1 VKRLSIMVL
10 LFVLATLPIA
20 ASTFLAMTQD
30 QLIADSESVVQ
41 GQVLKVHS
49 FWDPSGRMVMTEAL
63 VRVEDSIVGQAPSV
77 VRVLTFGGDVGGFLV
92 EADGFPKFQ
101 AGERLVLFL
110 EREQDGVNRVA
121 GYQQGQYRVVRD
133 KAGVDFAVPTL
144 DLGTNMVT
152 KDGRPFVR
160 PQTQR
165 LETFKERIRD
175 TARRAGRLEN

>member
-10 LFVLATLPIA
+10 LFALAALPIA
-20 ASTFLAMTQD
+20 ASTFIAMTQE
-30 QLIADSESVVQ
+30 QLIADSESVIQ

-49 FWDPSGRMVMTEAL
+49 FWEPSGRMVMTEAL

-77 VRVLTFGGDVGGFLV
+77 VRVITFGGDVDGFIV
-92 EADGFPKFQ
+92 EAEGFPKFT

-110 EREQDGVNRVA
+110 EPEQDGTNRVA
-121 GYQQGQYRVVRD
+121 GYQLGQYRVVRD
-133 KAGVDFAVPTL
+133 KAGVDFAVSTL
-144 DLGTNMVT
+144 DLGASMVT

-165 LETFKERIRD
+165 LETFKQRLQES
-175 TARRAGRLEN
+175 ARRAGRIEN